1 MAARLV
7 MVFVPDAE
15 VALASSIA
23 KRHARRVWT
32 RPVQGVTE
40 SVLCVVQG
48 RYLERLLKDLDA
60 AFSAVDTFNV
70 VVLPIEALVPP
81 LRETTESS
89 LPDER
94 GLRPQSRLEA
104 FFSRDRLSTD
114 ELYEDIEDSVRL
126 SSSFVFTALASA
138 LIAALGMQSGQTAI
152 VIGAMV
158 IAPFLGPSIG
168 MAMAGTLGDHRLGR
182 RAAITVAVGAALTL
196 MLMSILGRF
205 IEVDITVPELLNR
218 TVISPADL
226 VLALAS
232 GATGVL
238 AFSRGTALSLVG
250 VMIAVALVP
259 PLSAAGLLLGSG
271 HPELALSAF
280 LLFCANLVCINVAG
294 IATFLAQGLP
304 PQSWRITGGI
314 LAVWFLLLSL
324 LIGIVGARFG
334 GF

>member
-7 MVFVPDAE
+7 MVFAPDSE
-15 VALASSIA
+15 TALAGEIA
-23 KRHARRVWT
+23 RRYARRVWV
-32 RPVQGVTE
+32 RPVQGATE

-48 RYLERLLKDLDA
+48 RYLERLLKEFDA
-60 AFSAVDTFNV
+60 AFSAIDTFNV
-70 VVLPIEALVPP
+70 IVLPIEALVPP
-81 LRETTESS
+81 LRETIESS
-89 LPDER
+89 LPIDQR
-94 GLRPQSRLEA
+94 QRPQSRLEA

-114 ELYEDIEDSVRL
+114 ELYEDIEDNVRL
-126 SSSFVFTALASA
+126 SPSFVFTALASA
-138 LIAALGMQSGQTAI
+138 LIAGLGMRSGQTAI

-182 RAAITVAVGAALTL
+182 RAATTVAVGAVLTVI
-196 MLMSILGRF
+196 LMSIIGRV
-205 IEVDITVPELLNR
+205 IEIDLAAQELLNR
-218 TVISPADL
+218 TVISPGDL

-259 PLSAAGLLLGSG
+259 PLSATGLLLGAG
-271 HPELALSAF
+271 HPELALRAF
-280 LLFCANLVCINVAG
+280 LLFGANLVCINVAG

-304 PQSWRITGGI
+304 PKSWRITGGI
-314 LAVWFLLLSL
+314 LAVWVVLLGL
-324 LIGIVGARFG
+324 LGAIVGARFG
-334 GF
+334 DF